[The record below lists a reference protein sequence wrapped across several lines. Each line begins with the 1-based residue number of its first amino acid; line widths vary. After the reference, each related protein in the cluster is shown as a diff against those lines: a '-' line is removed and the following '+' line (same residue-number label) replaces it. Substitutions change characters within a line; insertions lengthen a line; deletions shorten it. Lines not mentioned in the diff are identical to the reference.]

1 MKKYIPKRYKRY
13 IKLLWRNI
21 LQSVKYYLL
30 DGNLFKKKPLILH
43 GIIFVCKGNI
53 CRSAFADI
61 KFRQYCQND
70 KTMIDSCGIS
80 VDQGDY
86 PPEEAVSVAIEFS
99 CEKMA
104 QRRSKSLAC
113 CDLERADL
121 ILPMEY
127 EQYKYL
133 CSLLPNNKN
142 IRLTRQYAPGITSFF
157 CNIDDPFSWGEKEYR
172 KTFKLIDCSLKELR
186 KYLQY

>member
-1 MKKYIPKRYKRY
+1 MKQYIPKIYKRY

-21 LQSVKYYLL
+21 QQSFRYYLL
-30 DGNLFKKKPLILH
+30 DDNLFKKKPINLNS
-43 GIIFVCKGNI
+43 IIFVCKGNI

-61 KFRQYCQND
+61 KLRQYCQND
-70 KTMIDSCGIS
+70 ELLIDSCGIS

-86 PPEEAVSVAIEFS
+86 PPEEAVFVAKEFS
-99 CEKMA
+99 CEQMA
-104 QRRSKSLAC
+104 QRRSKGLTHC
-113 CDLERADL
+113 NLDDADL

-133 CSLLPNNKN
+133 TSLLPNKKN
-142 IRLTRQYAPGITSFF
+142 IRLMRHYAPGITSFF

-172 KTFKLIDCSLKELR
+172 KTFKLIDRSLKELK
-186 KYLQY
+186 KYL